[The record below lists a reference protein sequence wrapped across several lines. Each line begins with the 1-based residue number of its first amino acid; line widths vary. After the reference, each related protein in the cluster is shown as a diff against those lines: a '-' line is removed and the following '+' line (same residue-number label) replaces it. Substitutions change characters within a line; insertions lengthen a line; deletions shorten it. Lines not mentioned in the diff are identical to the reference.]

1 MKLLENIVIKE
12 KNILLR
18 VDLNIPTKNGLI
30 IDKTRID
37 VLKPTI
43 NYLRKNN
50 NKIFLLSH
58 FGRPGGKFNSK
69 FSLNFLCQTLAKS
82 FLVKE
87 IFFVPSDLLNCIE

>member
-43 NYLRKNN
+43 NYLRKT
-50 NKIFLLSH
+50 II
-58 FGRPGGKFNSK
+58 KFFYYRILEDLAEN
-69 FSLNFLCQTLAKS
+69 LIANFH
-82 FLVKE
+82 
-87 IFFVPSDLLNCIE
+87 